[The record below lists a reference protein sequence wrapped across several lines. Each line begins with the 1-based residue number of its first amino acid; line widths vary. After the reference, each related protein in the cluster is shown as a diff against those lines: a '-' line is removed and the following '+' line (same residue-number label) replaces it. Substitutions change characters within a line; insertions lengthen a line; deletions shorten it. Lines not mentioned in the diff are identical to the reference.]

1 MYSYTININKIYNN
15 KIIAIKQHYMLKF
28 EGGDI
33 FMEEQSYI
41 LENINSQVDKVKVR
55 ETGRIAYVRN
65 NSYK

>member
-33 FMEEQSYI
+33 S
-41 LENINSQVDKVKVR
+41 LKENIIKNKIKL
-55 ETGRIAYVRN
+55 E
-65 NSYK
+65 

>member
-1 MYSYTININKIYNN
+1 MYLYTININKIYNN

-41 LENINSQVDKVKVR
+41 LEI
-55 ETGRIAYVRN
+55 
-65 NSYK
+65 